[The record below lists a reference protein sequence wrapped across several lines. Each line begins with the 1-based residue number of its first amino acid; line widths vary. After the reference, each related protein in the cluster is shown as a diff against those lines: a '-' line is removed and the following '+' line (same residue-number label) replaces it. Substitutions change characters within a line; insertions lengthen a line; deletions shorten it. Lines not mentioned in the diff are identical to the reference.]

1 MSNNF
6 KNRIFTSLALIFLA
20 FIIFN
25 SSFFLLYSLIVL
37 SVFSIIEFLNLTQK
51 IFKNKFFKI
60 LLNSFFVF
68 IVIIVSYTF
77 FIFSNNNVSK
87 ILLISLLIA
96 CIASDI
102 GGYVIGKLFKGPK
115 LTKISPNKTFSGAI
129 GSLVFSAIFISLHY
143 YYYSKSFSL
152 KIIIIGITTSIA
164 CQTGDLFISL
174 LKRKAKLKDTGN
186 FLPGHGGILDRLDGI
201 LFGIPIGILTTLFII
216 K

>member
-60 LLNSFFVF
+60 LLNSFFGF

>member
-152 KIIIIGITTSIA
+152 KIIIMGITTSIA

>member
-129 GSLVFSAIFISLHY
+129 GSLVFSATFISLHY